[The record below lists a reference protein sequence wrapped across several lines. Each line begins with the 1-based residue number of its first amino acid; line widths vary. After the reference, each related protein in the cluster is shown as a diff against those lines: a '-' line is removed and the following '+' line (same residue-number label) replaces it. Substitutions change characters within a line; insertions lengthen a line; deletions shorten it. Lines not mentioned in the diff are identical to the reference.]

1 MRSRIALVDML
12 GRFLADESGA
22 ATSEY
27 ALVASGIALA
37 ILASLIALGS
47 QISGVFSTASTI
59 PN

>member
-1 MRSRIALVDML
+1 MRSRNALVDAL

-47 QISGVFSTASTI
+47 QISGVFSTASTT
-59 PN
+59 N

>member
-1 MRSRIALVDML
+1 MRSRIALVDVL

-47 QISGVFSTASTI
+47 RISGVFSTASTI